1 MTAATITAP
10 NPALPKAFLSL
21 MGAGACLGVSTTL
34 AKVAG
39 GMGLSPLAYLAWS
52 VLGAAF
58 VLTAA
63 AARRGQ
69 LPPVNRR
76 TLEYFA
82 VSALVTLAA
91 TNLILFS
98 AVSHVGVGFV
108 SLTLTLPPLLT
119 YVGALLFRMERFQ
132 ALRFAGV
139 AAALAGAGVLAFE
152 KLAVP
157 DAPVFWVLL
166 ALTGPVLLAI
176 GNIYRTLRW
185 PPGVPAEALAPGMV
199 CAAAAMLIAAS
210 LLPGFSLALPADW
223 QAPLLLILIQS
234 GVFTAQFLLMFVLQK
249 AGGPV
254 LLSLL
259 GGVGAVVAIPVAVF
273 LLGEAPPEG
282 LFFGA
287 LLIAA
292 GIAGVTVGGIRKKQ
306 QDL

>member
-1 MTAATITAP
+1 MTAATMTVP
-10 NPALPKAFLSL
+10 NPALPKALLSL
-21 MGAGACLGVSTTL
+21 LAAGACLGISTTL

-39 GMGLSPLAYLAWS
+39 GMGLSPLAFLAWS
-52 VLGAAF
+52 VLGAAL
-58 VLTAA
+58 VLTGA

-69 LPPVNRR
+69 LPPINRR
-76 TLEYFA
+76 TLEYFG

-91 TNLILFS
+91 SNLIFFS
-98 AVSHVGVGFV
+98 AVEHVGVGFV
-108 SLTLTLPPLLT
+108 SLTITLPPLLT
-119 YVGALLFRMERFQ
+119 YAGALFFRMERFQ

-166 ALTGPVLLAI
+166 TLAGPVLLAI

-199 CAAAAMLIAAS
+199 GAAAAMLLAAS
-210 LLPGFSLALPADW
+210 LLPSFSLSLPADW
-223 QAPLLLILIQS
+223 QEPLLLILIQS

-249 AGGPV
+249 SGGPV

-259 GGVGAVVAIPVAVF
+259 GGVGAIVAVPIAIF
-273 LLGEAPPEG
+273 LLGEAPPKG

-287 LLIAA
+287 LLITA
-292 GIAGVTVGGIRKKQ
+292 GIAGVTVGGMRN
-306 QDL
+306 QD